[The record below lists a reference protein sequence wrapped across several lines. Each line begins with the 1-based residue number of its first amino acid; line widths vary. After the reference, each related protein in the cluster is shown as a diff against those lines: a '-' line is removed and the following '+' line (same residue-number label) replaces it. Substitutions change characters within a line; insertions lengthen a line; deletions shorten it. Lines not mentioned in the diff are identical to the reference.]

1 MLPLWW
7 KRKQPSVDST
17 QPTGQPAGV
26 VVGAL
31 VGAAVGAGEAAV
43 GYCVGPVVGGGQSD
57 EYEKASWSTRNWSIA
72 LVIILNS
79 LNV

>member
-1 MLPLWW
+1 MLPVWW

-26 VVGAL
+26 VVGAPVGAL
-31 VGAAVGAGEAAV
+31 VGAGV
-43 GYCVGPVVGGGQSD
+43 GYCVGPAVGGGQSV
-57 EYEKASWSTRNWSIA
+57 EYEKASLSTSNWTIA

-79 LNV
+79 MNV